1 MILKQFV
8 FGILQLL
15 DFFFLEK
22 RWFAL
27 MLVILSLMK
36 VRHKVTFYFYSFQS
50 EGLKKKLKILFGKNC
65 LFLNTHF
72 ISMNN
77 NE

>member
-1 MILKQFV
+1 MICPCVGNIFH
-8 FGILQLL
+8 
-15 DFFFLEK
+15 
-22 RWFAL
+22 
-27 MLVILSLMK
+27 LVK
-36 VRHKVTFYFYSFQS
+36 VCQEVTLCFYEFQS
-50 EGLKKKLKILFGKNC
+50 EGLEKKLKVLFEKNC